1 MRAMATQICQVCG
14 LLRRSRRHGPAEA
27 PQQPAGSS
35 TGGTPFGRDDR
46 APGWSPHRGGFASGG
61 PVIERVFA
69 FRNLRPL
76 SVQFLGIGQQKGS
89 EVE

>member
-1 MRAMATQICQVCG
+1 MRAMATWTCQVCA

-27 PQQPAGSS
+27 
-35 TGGTPFGRDDR
+35 GGTPFGRDDR